1 MVWWKVC
8 FGKAVISFEP
18 IVKKVIN
25 MARKDSFNYF
35 DSFVKLV
42 EYSCQAA
49 DLLNEIMNNFNPN
62 KLHEKK
68 EEIHQIE
75 HSGDF
80 ERHAILR
87 KLSREFITPIERE
100 DIMALTDSID
110 DVTDTIEDVVMRMYM
125 FNIQGIREDAI
136 RMTDIIV
143 RCCNALKQA
152 LEEFYNFRKS
162 KTLHNLIIEVNVL
175 EEEGDKLFT
184 EATRHLY
191 VNCKDPIEVIAWDQ
205 TLHYL
210 ERCCDACEEVAN
222 VIESIIMK
230 NT

>member
-1 MVWWKVC
+1 
-8 FGKAVISFEP
+8 
-18 IVKKVIN
+18 

-42 EYSCQAA
+42 DFSCKAA
-49 DLLNEIMNNFNPN
+49 SLLNEIMNNFNSSQLQE
-62 KLHEKK
+62 KMIEMHE
-68 EEIHQIE
+68 IE
-75 HSGDF
+75 HNGDSA
-80 ERHAILR
+80 RHEILR
-87 KLSREFITPIERE
+87 RLSREFITPIERE

-110 DVTDTIEDVVMRMYM
+110 DVTDTIEDVAMRMYM
-125 FNIQGIREDAI
+125 FNIQGIREHAI
-136 RMTDIIV
+136 KITDIIV
-143 RCCNALKQA
+143 KCCNALKQA

-191 VNCKDPIEVIAWDQ
+191 VNCTNPIEVLAWDQ

-210 ERCCDACEEVAN
+210 EKCCDACEEVAN